1 VAQVLATKS
10 LNKHI
15 SSNKLFVDTLDY
27 LANLLRSRLWSL
39 LL

>member
-1 VAQVLATKS
+1 
-10 LNKHI
+10 
-15 SSNKLFVDTLDY
+15 LFVDTLDY